1 MVNDG
6 KLVTGRSG
14 RPRAGTERLSREA
27 ILQAAL
33 RIVDDEG
40 LDAMTMRR
48 LAATLGVNPMSIY
61 HHLPN
66 KAAVF
71 AGLAELV
78 FAGIDPAPTT
88 PTAQKAVGASGQEA
102 SGASGQKAGGAGGQK
117 AGAASGHEAAGA
129 SRQKAGGAR
138 RGKAG
143 AREASAELG
152 WGEELVGAA
161 RAYREALRAHPNLAL
176 QVLADA
182 AAVSAVVVVTVE
194 PFYRALDRAG
204 LEPRQIFEAVNTLID
219 FIHGFSLGEASV
231 RSETFELAP
240 DLLER
245 VSKLQPGQAPTL
257 TRVVEALGA
266 DGLHYEFDDGF
277 EIGLSVFVE
286 GIAARF
292 GL

>member
-1 MVNDG
+1 MVNAG
-6 KLVTGRSG
+6 KPVTGRSG
-14 RPRAGTERLSREA
+14 RPRAGEERLSRQT
-27 ILQAAL
+27 ILEAAL

-78 FAGIDPAPTT
+78 FADLNDSTPPA
-88 PTAQKAVGASGQEA
+88 GESWQEELT
-102 SGASGQKAGGAGGQK
+102 
-117 AGAASGHEAAGA
+117 GAAH
-129 SRQKAGGAR
+129 
-138 RGKAG
+138 
-143 AREASAELG
+143 
-152 WGEELVGAA
+152 
-161 RAYREALRAHPNLAL
+161 AYRNALRAHPNLAL

-182 AAVSAVVVVTVE
+182 AAVSEVVVVTVE
-194 PFYRALDRAG
+194 PFFRGLDRAG
-204 LEPRQIFEAVNTLID
+204 LAPREIFEAVNTLID

-231 RSETFELAP
+231 RAETFELAP
-240 DLLER
+240 DLMER
-245 VSKLQPGQAPTL
+245 VGKLKPGQAPTL
-257 TRVVEALGA
+257 TRIVEELGA

-277 EIGLSVFVE
+277 AIGLSVFVG

>member
-1 MVNDG
+1 MINPG
-6 KLVTGRSG
+6 KAAAG
-14 RPRAGTERLSREA
+14 RPRAGEERLSRRA
-27 ILQAAL
+27 ILEAAL

-78 FAGIDPAPTT
+78 FADLNNSTPPDADAAPDW
-88 PTAQKAVGASGQEA
+88 
-102 SGASGQKAGGAGGQK
+102 
-117 AGAASGHEAAGA
+117 
-129 SRQKAGGAR
+129 R
-138 RGKAG
+138 
-143 AREASAELG
+143 
-152 WGEELVGAA
+152 EELLAAA
-161 RAYREALRAHPNLAL
+161 RAYRNALRAHPNLAL
-176 QVLADA
+176 QVLADT
-182 AAVSAVVVVTVE
+182 AAVSDVVVVTIE

-204 LEPRQIFEAVNTLID
+204 LAPRQIFEVVNTLID

-231 RSETFELAP
+231 RAETFELAP
-240 DLLER
+240 DLLDR
-245 VSKLQPGQAPTL
+245 VSRLPPGQAPTL
-257 TRVVEALGA
+257 TRIVEALGA

-277 EIGLSVFVE
+277 ETGLTLFVD
-286 GIAARF
+286 GVGARF

>member
-1 MVNDG
+1 MINPG
-6 KLVTGRSG
+6 KAAAG
-14 RPRAGTERLSREA
+14 RPRAGEERLSRQA
-27 ILQAAL
+27 ILEAAL

-78 FAGIDPAPTT
+78 FADLNNSTPPDADAAPDW
-88 PTAQKAVGASGQEA
+88 
-102 SGASGQKAGGAGGQK
+102 
-117 AGAASGHEAAGA
+117 
-129 SRQKAGGAR
+129 R
-138 RGKAG
+138 
-143 AREASAELG
+143 
-152 WGEELVGAA
+152 EELMAAA
-161 RAYREALRAHPNLAL
+161 RAYRNALRAHPNLAL
-176 QVLADA
+176 QVLADT
-182 AAVSAVVVVTVE
+182 AAVSDVVVVTIE

-204 LEPRQIFEAVNTLID
+204 LAPRQIFEAVNTLID

-231 RSETFELAP
+231 RAETFELAP
-240 DLLER
+240 DLLDR

-257 TRVVEALGA
+257 TRIVEALGA

-277 EIGLSVFVE
+277 ETGLSLFVD
-286 GIAARF
+286 GIGARF